1 MSRSGCLSS
10 SRRSLGGSAALFLV
24 LAVALAPA
32 ALAQTGAPTPLRLDG
47 TQSAPTSTASP
58 AAPLG
63 SAAEGRAVAILQN
76 RIIALE
82 EELRRLT
89 GRVEEA
95 EFRERQTRQRLDQLV
110 ADLDR
115 RLAVLEQPGGPTT
128 GADAASIATDPGPS
142 SLEAEAAA
150 PAPGSES
157 AAATPSAPASDV
169 QPDSAARDGYVLGT
183 IPRDALL
190 GIPQPSGEGTTA
202 TPPAAALQGDAATRF
217 NAAMALLQT
226 GDYAAAQAA
235 FDRWVAD
242 FPDAP
247 QTPDAAYWI
256 GEAQLAQGDLPN
268 AAATFARNYRT
279 FGAEAPR
286 ASDNL
291 LKLGTALAAMG
302 DTARACQTFDE
313 IQRRYASN
321 GAASLRQALERERS
335 AAGC

>member
-1 MSRSGCLSS
+1 LAA
-10 SRRSLGGSAALFLV
+10 SLLV
-24 LAVALAPA
+24 LGIALGPA

-47 TQSAPTSTASP
+47 TQPAPASTPSP

-95 EFRERQTRQRLDQLV
+95 EFRERQTRQRVDQLV

-115 RLAVLEQPGGPTT
+115 RLAVLEQPGGPAP
-128 GADAASIATDPGPS
+128 GADAASVATAPESPAVDAEPVAPAS
-142 SLEAEAAA
+142 SSGSAAVTSSAAA
-150 PAPGSES
+150 P
-157 AAATPSAPASDV
+157 DV
-169 QPDSAARDGYVLGT
+169 EPDSAARDGYVLGT

-190 GIPQPSGEGTTA
+190 GIPQPSEEGATA
-202 TPPAAALQGDAATRF
+202 TAPAAALQGNAASRF

-235 FDRWVAD
+235 FGRWVAD

-256 GEAQLAQGDLPN
+256 GEAQLAQGDLPD
-268 AAATFARNYRT
+268 AAATFAGNYRT
-279 FGAEAPR
+279 FGADAPR

-313 IQRRYASN
+313 IQRRYAN

>member
-1 MSRSGCLSS
+1 MTRSG
-10 SRRSLGGSAALFLV
+10 RSLLIAMIAPLLV
-24 LAVALAPA
+24 LVITLGPA

-47 TQSAPTSTASP
+47 TQSAPASKPSP

-76 RIIALE
+76 RILTLE

-95 EFRERQTRQRLDQLV
+95 EYAERQTRQRLDQLV

-115 RLAVLEQPGGPTT
+115 RLAVLEQPGGPAP
-128 GADAASIATDPGPS
+128 GADAASTATDPGPP

-150 PAPGSES
+150 PASDSGSD
-157 AAATPSAPASDV
+157 ATASREPPPDV
-169 QPDSAARDGYVLGT
+169 APDSAARDGYVLGT

-190 GIPQPSGEGTTA
+190 GIPEPSDDGA
-202 TPPAAALQGDAATRF
+202 SAAPPAAALQGNAATRF

-235 FDRWVAD
+235 FDRWRVD
-242 FPDAP
+242 FPDEP

-268 AAATFARNYRT
+268 AAATFAGNYRT

-286 ASDNL
+286 AADNL

-302 DTARACQTFDE
+302 DSARACQTFEE
-313 IQRRYASN
+313 IQRRYADN
-321 GAASLRQALERERS
+321 GAPSLRQALERERS